1 MNLFFMSFQKINLGF
16 FPLFLALS
24 NFWIY
29 KIFSLNFLTGFSVFV
44 ITTAIGLGINRKF
57 FIASMLILTIL
68 QIQTTSLKDLSL
80 LDNDE
85 QRVQS
90 ERSRSYPL
98 TYIDFKFKVLW
109 LKPVEWIEQNK
120 FIIALSRIEENIFES
135 LDLNYYF
142 FGGFPRNMPY
152 DYEKFPFI
160 LLPFF
165 LAGVF
170 RLVYIRKYF
179 DLVLLFLVPVVVLSV
194 IGFDN
199 RYGFFI
205 LFPFI
210 IFSSMEGINYAA
222 AFFKNRN
229 IFLGVFISLILLNL
243 LIQIGYAK
251 N

>member
-1 MNLFFMSFQKINLGF
+1 MSFQKISLGF
-16 FPLFLALS
+16 FLLFLTLS

-29 KIFSLNFLTGFSVFV
+29 KIFSLNFLIGFSVFV
-44 ITTAIGLGINRKF
+44 ITTVIGLGSNRRF
-57 FIASMLILTIL
+57 FIAAMLFLTIL
-68 QIQTTSLKDLSL
+68 QIQTTSIKDLSI

-98 TYIDFKFKVLW
+98 TYIDFKFRVLW

-120 FIIALSRIEENIFES
+120 FIIALSRIEENLFES

-142 FGGFPRNMPY
+142 FGGFPRNMPS
-152 DYEKFPFI
+152 DFEKFPFI

-170 RLVYIRKYF
+170 RFVYIRKYF
-179 DLVLLFLVPVVVLSV
+179 DLALLFFLPVILLSLV
-194 IGFDN
+194 GFDN

-222 AFFKNRN
+222 TLFKNRN
-229 IFLGVFISLILLNL
+229 IYLGAVINLILLNL